1 MEKKLAEDT
10 THDFARIFAND
21 INVYLEKGGSI
32 DNLSATNVFNVIN
45 DDEEDEQFAFTRNVV
60 MSALVFR
67 TEAMAIYYLTKH
79 IKLQEGNFALS
90 RESLPLLREQI
101 AGPKDYY

>member
-1 MEKKLAEDT
+1 
-10 THDFARIFAND
+10 
-21 INVYLEKGGSI
+21 
-32 DNLSATNVFNVIN
+32 
-45 DDEEDEQFAFTRNVV
+45 